1 MGILDK
7 WILKRAEKI
16 QAAEKAKRGE
26 ESKKANDKW
35 EAYRK
40 LKKDASDAIM
50 ELINEK
56 AAEMEKTPCH
66 IGIGQTA
73 ILNIYSLGRNGNN
86 SWDGG
91 PRSLLNNLESV
102 KEPVTVKI
110 TKIYVDTSLAD
121 EIMSKYLEN
130 NSEERLRQ
138 LTERGAI
145 KRDYQVWLG
154 ARNRSNNKLGDA
166 YGLYRTAHF
175 DTDDKFKPKW
185 GLNVDS
191 FLPFGSKEYQ
201 ETYNVWAQEIDL
213 YRNREMIDL
222 KIKELEQEKR
232 AIDEKYKGIKYS
244 NR

>member
-16 QAAEKAKRGE
+16 QAAEKAKIDE
-26 ESKKANDKW
+26 ESKKAKDKW

-40 LKKDASDAIM
+40 LKKDASEAIM

-56 AAEMEKTPCH
+56 AAEMEKAPCH
-66 IGIGQTA
+66 IEIGQTA

-86 SWDGG
+86 GWDGG
-91 PRSLLNNLESV
+91 PRSLLNNLKSV

-110 TKIYVDTSLAD
+110 TEIYVDTSLAD
-121 EIMSKYLEN
+121 VIMSKYLDN
-130 NSEERLRQ
+130 HSEERLRQ

-145 KRDYQVWLG
+145 KSDYQVWLG
-154 ARNRSNNKLGDA
+154 ARNRSDNKLGDT

-175 DTDDKFKPKW
+175 DTDDEFKPKW

-191 FLPFGSKEYQ
+191 FLPFGSAEYQ
-201 ETYNVWAQEIDL
+201 EAYNVWAQEIDL

-222 KIKELEQEKR
+222 KIKELEQQKR
-232 AIDEKYKGIKYS
+232 EIDEKYKGLKYA
-244 NR
+244 N